1 MWTRITIIGLLAF
14 SCVNGGATAA
24 SAAPKWYE
32 YYTQAQQAS
41 QNKEWRRAID
51 LYLKAI
57 KADPEPSKQKN
68 YGMRYTIYYPYLE
81 IGMAYLA
88 VGDIENAYVYCK
100 QAQDRGIEPKKP
112 VAECVAIAEKH
123 APKKTPTPTPT
134 AAQARA
140 LPPTITMTSEIPAT
154 TEAAGFDARGI
165 AAGSAGI
172 KEMNV
177 SVENRGLT
185 SNTTFGMTRKPQEEF
200 WITIPIEVGRNNV
213 TLEAVDMNG
222 QRVAKTF
229 TVERRL
235 PGQPAIAQ
243 KATPVLPPKP
253 TATPQVVEM
262 PIEEFVEEPVAP
274 SSADVTRPVITLTS
288 IIPETT
294 RNEDITISGVATD
307 DTSMAEVRISAT
319 KTGKGLILS
328 SATASEREQLQ
339 TMLAFEKIV
348 ALRPGANTILL
359 EAIDASG
366 NIAKRTITI
375 VRETVEA
382 QAAPEQAPTIPG
394 QRYAVIIGISAYR
407 DERLNLR
414 YTVNDAQ
421 GLYDVLTDPNYGG
434 IPADNIKLLLSE
446 EATTVNIKK
455 TIGTWLSR
463 KATED
468 DTVIIYYSGHGAPEG
483 AQTYW
488 VTYDADINDLY
499 STALN
504 NDEITGMLDRV
515 SAKRVITFL
524 DACYS
529 AATVNRRNQKKGIPT
544 EIPWEKFAGEGR
556 VTISAS
562 DGKQESLELDEYRHG
577 VFTYYLLEGLRGK
590 ADANRDG
597 VIEIEEV
604 WDFVKRQVT
613 AKARAEGN
621 TQTPVLQG
629 ALTAGIAL
637 TFDKA
642 RLEQTEQKHATEQ
655 KIRQLDQL
663 FSDEKIDAENYEC
676 AVNMLENGK
685 TDRALENLLAG
696 SLGPKNFKRL
706 FKCVK

>member
-1 MWTRITIIGLLAF
+1 MWKRITIIGLLAF
-14 SCVNGGATAA
+14 SWVNGGATAA

-88 VGDIENAYVYCK
+88 VGDIENAYAYCK
-100 QAQDRGIEPKKP
+100 QAQNRGIEPKKP
-112 VAECVAIAEKH
+112 VAECVAIAEKY
-123 APKKTPTPTPT
+123 APKQTPTPTPT
-134 AAQARA
+134 ATPARS
-140 LPPTITMTSEIPAT
+140 LPPTIRMTSEIPAT

-165 AAGSAGI
+165 ASGSVGI
-172 KEMNV
+172 REMKV

-185 SNTTFGMTRKPQEEF
+185 SNTTFGMTRKPREEF

-235 PGQPAIAQ
+235 LGQPVIAQ

-253 TATPQVVEM
+253 TATPQVVER
-262 PIEEFVEEPVAP
+262 PIEEPVEEL
-274 SSADVTRPVITLTS
+274 STDVTRPVITLTS

-307 DTSMAEVRISAT
+307 DNSMAEVRISTA
-319 KTGKGLILS
+319 KTGKGLLLS

-339 TMLAFEKIV
+339 TMLAFEKVV

-366 NIAKRTITI
+366 NIAKRTMTI
-375 VRETVEA
+375 VRETAET
-382 QAAPEQAPTIPG
+382 QAAPGHAPTIPG

-421 GLYDVLTDPNYGG
+421 GLYDVLTDPNFGG
-434 IPADNIKLLLSE
+434 IPKDNIKLLLSE
-446 EATTVNIKK
+446 EATTVNVKK
-455 TIGTWLSR
+455 AIGTWLSR

-483 AQTYW
+483 DQTYW
-488 VTYDADINDLY
+488 VTYDADIDDLY

-515 SAKRVITFL
+515 RAKRVITFL

-577 VFTYYLLEGLRGK
+577 LFTYYLLEGLRGN

-642 RLEQTEQKHATEQ
+642 RIEQTEQKHATEQ

-663 FSDEKIDAENYEC
+663 FSDGKLEAENYEC

-696 SLGPKNFKRL
+696 SLSPKNFKRL